1 MSVTID
7 LKDVN
12 RALRRTLW
20 PAVKA
25 CGFQFRTDRAAWR
38 YLDDAVDL
46 IDIQS
51 VGSGADAV
59 GCTSFSFSA
68 YAGTLPMFI
77 GTGVAGSR
85 RGTPSE
91 MPKARPH
98 YWDTQLQFGI
108 EKTLH
113 QPWFEPFANPPA
125 PTTPE
130 PLLVH
135 REALKEVLRRDRH
148 DRPDIWYVLP
158 DGSNLDEVMG
168 DLTRAVTT
176 QAVPLLDRMHDPCE
190 LLGLIEGGW
199 FVRVDSP
206 VGRDLADKAR
216 QVCASTRDHVTFSHA
231 D

>member
-1 MSVTID
+1 MTID
-7 LKDVN
+7 VKDVN

-25 CGFQFRTDRAAWR
+25 RGFQFRTDRAAWR

-68 YAGTLPMFI
+68 YAGTLPTFM
-77 GTGVAGSR
+77 GTGIAGSR
-85 RGTPSE
+85 RGIPSE
-91 MPKARPH
+91 MPKSRPH

-125 PTTPE
+125 PTTPA
-130 PLLVH
+130 PILIH
-135 REALKEVLRRDRH
+135 REALKQVIRRDRH
-148 DRPDIWYVLP
+148 DRPDIWFVLP
-158 DGSNLDEVMG
+158 DGSNLDEVAG
-168 DLTRAVTT
+168 DLATAVLT
-176 QAVPLLDRMHDPCE
+176 QAIPLLDRMHEPCE
-190 LLGLIEGGW
+190 LLGLIEGGR

-206 VGRDLADKAR
+206 VGRDLANKAR
-216 QVCASTRDHVTFSHA
+216 QVCASGRDHVTFGVA